1 LFLPIILF
9 HAAASVAMMSPE
21 APVLTGDTS
30 KSLSDFRQCFAAI
43 EQQHARPISMVPYED
58 GGARISNE
66 GAIGVTNPY
75 RIRFT
80 QGARVNHVQASIAQS
95 GGAEAKTLVDGIKSC
110 W

>member
-1 LFLPIILF
+1 MFLPILF
-9 HAAASVAMMSPE
+9 LHAAASAAAMSPE

-58 GGARISNE
+58 GARISNE

-95 GGAEAKTLVDGIKSC
+95 GSAEAKTLVDCIKSC